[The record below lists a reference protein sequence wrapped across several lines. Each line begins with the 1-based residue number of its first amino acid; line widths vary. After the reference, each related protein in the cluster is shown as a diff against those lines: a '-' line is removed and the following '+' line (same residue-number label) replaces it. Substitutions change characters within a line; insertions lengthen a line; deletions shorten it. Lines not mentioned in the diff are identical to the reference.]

1 MLTCYCPGWLWYK
14 DQFVSQMGLVVSD
27 DSDRILDIAPLSVL
41 DPRYPGAT
49 KVFWPDKAVVPGTIN
64 THAHSF
70 QHLLRGIAVDQPFL
84 VWRDQALYR
93 ITPYLDAQT
102 IYWGAKLAFSEMLL
116 HGITTIVDFFYVHN
130 QGIDN
135 DLAVIQA
142 ARDLGVRL
150 VLARTFYD
158 WEGAPKAYRESPDDA
173 VARTETLIQRVAGDP
188 RVVVHPA
195 PHSVHGAS
203 DAMIQAGVQ
212 LARSLGTPH
221 HIHIA
226 EEPFETEET
235 LARTGLTPVQHL
247 AALGAVDSRLIGVH
261 LTWVNTDD
269 IHILGSTHAQLA
281 YCPSSN
287 MFLADGVTPIPAL
300 HKAGVRV
307 GLGTDGGCSNNRAS
321 IYEEMRMAALL
332 QKVHTLDATVISAHD
347 VWTMGTREGAAM
359 LDLDA
364 GQLESGLLADF
375 VGIDITHVSLLPWS
389 PETLMAN
396 IVYAMSPEAITDVI
410 VGGNPV
416 VRNRR
421 LVKEDTQTIAA
432 RVQSQSRRWLERC

>member
-1 MLTCYCPGWLWYK
+1 MLTCYYPGWLWH
-14 DQFVSQMGLVVSD
+14 QEEFVSGMGLVVSD
-27 DSDRILDIAPLSVL
+27 DTDRILDIAPQLIL
-41 DPRYPGAT
+41 EQRYPEAT
-49 KVFWPDKAVVPGTIN
+49 RVFWPDKAMVPGTIN

-102 IYWGAKLAFSEMLL
+102 LYWGAKLAFGEMLL
-116 HGITTIVDFFYVHN
+116 HGITTVVDFFYVHN

-135 DLAVIQA
+135 DWAVIQA
-142 ARDLGVRL
+142 ARDLGMRL

-158 WEGAPKAYRESPDDA
+158 WEGAPDAYRESPEDA
-173 VARTETLIQRVAGDP
+173 VIRTETLVQRVAGDP
-188 RVVVHPA
+188 AVVVHPA

-212 LARSLGTPH
+212 LARSLGTPY

-226 EEPFETEET
+226 EEPFEVEET
-235 LARTGLTPVQHL
+235 QARTGLTPVQHL
-247 AALGAVDSRLIGVH
+247 AALGAVDSRLVGVH
-261 LTWVNTDD
+261 LTWANAED
-269 IHILGSTHAQLA
+269 IRILGAAHAQLA

-287 MFLADGVTPIPAL
+287 MFLADGVTPVSAL

-332 QKVHTLDATVISAHD
+332 QKVHALDATVIAAHD
-347 VWTMGTREGAAM
+347 VWSMGTRGGAAM
-359 LDLDA
+359 LDLEA
-364 GQLESGLLADF
+364 GQLESGMLADF
-375 VGIDITHVSLLPWS
+375 VGIDVTHVSLLPWS
-389 PETLMAN
+389 HETLLAN
-396 IVYAMSPEAITDVI
+396 MVYAMSPEAITDVI
-410 VGGNPV
+410 VGGHPV
-416 VRNRR
+416 VRDGH
-421 LVKEDTQTIAA
+421 LVKEDGQTIASE
-432 RVQSQSRRWLERC
+432 VQSRSRRWLGHR